1 MERVTKYVETWLKLF
16 HMVNVNMEL
25 NSMNIIFIYT
35 FNFMVSFTIAF
46 LGVVILFSV
55 DVWLGFTLATLGIIL
70 SLRTIGRV

>member
-1 MERVTKYVETWLKLF
+1 F
-16 HMVNVNMEL
+16 HMVSENMEL
-25 NSMNIIFIYT
+25 NSMDIFLYILLI
-35 FNFMVSFTIAF
+35 MVSFTIAF